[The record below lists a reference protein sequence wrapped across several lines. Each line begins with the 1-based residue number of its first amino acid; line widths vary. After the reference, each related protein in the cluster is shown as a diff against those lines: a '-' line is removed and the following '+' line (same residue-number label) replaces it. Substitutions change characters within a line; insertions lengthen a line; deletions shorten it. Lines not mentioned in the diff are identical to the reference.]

1 MPNFRYIKSLLKDT
15 LAMVAEI
22 KGFQIIFF
30 FLLISFKNISKSIKK
45 LLKNCHLKPHKFS
58 YNKSMT
64 ENICINWLN
73 LGRHEFSQN

>member
-1 MPNFRYIKSLLKDT
+1 MRNFRYIKSLLKDT

-22 KGFQIIFF
+22 KDLQINF

-58 YNKSMT
+58 CNKSMT